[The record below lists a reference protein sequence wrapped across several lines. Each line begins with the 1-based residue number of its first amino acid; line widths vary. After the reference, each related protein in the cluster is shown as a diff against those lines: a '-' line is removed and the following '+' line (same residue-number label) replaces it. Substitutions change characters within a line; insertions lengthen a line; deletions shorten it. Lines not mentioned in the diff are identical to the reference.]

1 MMRATVT
8 ATPTGAMQSAGAHKF
23 GRLERLSQ
31 VFAPHPIG
39 LPLTRHGGVVTEV
52 SASHILVGGLE
63 RCAELGACV
72 EIESGDN
79 RWLGEIIS
87 VKPDCATIKLFST
100 TSRLGLGA
108 QVWLRDDLTLR
119 PDHSWLGRVINALG
133 QPIDTAVPVNNGAVA
148 YAIDREPVS
157 PMALARVSK
166 PIRTGI
172 RAIDLFTP
180 ICVGQ
185 RIGVF
190 AGSGVGKS
198 TLISML
204 TKSGGFKTIVVAL
217 VAERAR
223 EVREFVEDV
232 IGPHRARAVVVVAS
246 SSESAMMRKLSA
258 KTAMTV
264 AEYFRD
270 QGDDVLLV
278 VDSITRFAHALRE
291 VALAAGE
298 PPVAR
303 GYTPS
308 VFAELPRLLERAG
321 PGTPQSGSITGI
333 FSVLVDGDD
342 HNEPIADT
350 VRGIL
355 DGHIVLERGIA
366 EQGRYPAINPLT
378 SISRL
383 AHLAWS
389 DEEAQLVRRLRSII
403 ARFEDSR
410 DLRSVGVYKPG
421 TDLELDQAVALTP
434 PLYRMLTQAPDALSG
449 DGVFNDLAALLD
461 EYRNQLTAKNAQEKA
476 ATEQSAGQAVA
487 DRGKH

>member
-1 MMRATVT
+1 M
-8 ATPTGAMQSAGAHKF
+8 
-23 GRLERLSQ
+23 
-31 VFAPHPIG
+31 
-39 LPLTRHGGVVTEV
+39 TEV
-52 SASHILVGGLE
+52 SASHILVSGLQT
-63 RCAELGACV
+63 CVQLGSCI
-72 EIESGDN
+72 EIEAGGD
-79 RWLGEIIS
+79 RWVGEVIS
-87 VKPDCATIKLFST
+87 VNAGSATIKLFST

-108 QVWLRDDLTLR
+108 RVWVRDDLTLR
-119 PDHSWLGRVINALG
+119 PDNSWRGRVINSLG
-133 QPIDTAVPVNNGAVA
+133 QPIDTSAPIENGAIA
-148 YAIDREPVS
+148 YPIDHEPMS
-157 PMALARVSK
+157 PMALARISR
-166 PIRTGI
+166 PIRTGV

-204 TKSGGFKTIVVAL
+204 TQSKGFKTIVVAL

-246 SSESAMMRKLSA
+246 SSESAMMRKLAA

-264 AEYFRD
+264 AEFFRD

-278 VDSITRFAHALRE
+278 IDSITRFAHALRE

-303 GYTPS
+303 GYAPS
-308 VFAELPRLLERAG
+308 VFAELPRLLERSG
-321 PGTPQSGSITGI
+321 PGAPNSGSITGI

-342 HNEPIADT
+342 HNEPIADV

-355 DGHIVLERGIA
+355 DGHIVLERSIA
-366 EQGRYPAINPLT
+366 DQGRYPAMNPLT

-383 AHLAWS
+383 AHVAWTS
-389 DEEAQLVRRLRSII
+389 EEAQLVRRLRAII
-403 ARFEDSR
+403 ARFEETR

-421 TDLELDQAVALTP
+421 LDPELDQAVSLTP
-434 PLYRMLTQAPDALSG
+434 AIYRLLTQLPHDPPS
-449 DGVFNDLAALLD
+449 DGVFGELAVVLADYRSQQIEGEPQTVPANDAAG
-461 EYRNQLTAKNAQEKA
+461 RRA
-476 ATEQSAGQAVA
+476 ATVA
-487 DRGKH
+487 RS

>member
-1 MMRATVT
+1 
-8 ATPTGAMQSAGAHKF
+8 MQSTVVPAATNSPDSEIVS

-31 VFAPHPIG
+31 LLSSQPSRLA
-39 LPLTRHGGVVTEV
+39 LTRHGGEVTEV
-52 SASHILVGGLE
+52 SASHILVSGLQT
-63 RCAELGACV
+63 RVELGSCV
-72 EIESGDN
+72 EIESGDD
-79 RWLGEIIS
+79 RWTGEVIGINAG
-87 VKPDCATIKLFST
+87 CATIKLFST
-100 TSRLGLGA
+100 TSRLSLGA
-108 QVWLRDDLTLR
+108 RVWARDDLTLR
-119 PDHSWLGRVINALG
+119 PDASWRGRVINALG
-133 QPIDTAVPVNNGAVA
+133 QPIDSGAPIKDGARA
-148 YAIDREPVS
+148 YPIDREPLS
-157 PMALARVSK
+157 PMALKRISK
-166 PIRTGI
+166 PIRTGV

-180 ICVGQ
+180 LCAGQ

-204 TKSGGFKTIVVAL
+204 TKSPGFKTIVVAL

-232 IGPHRARAVVVVAS
+232 IGPHRARSVVVVAS
-246 SSESAMMRKLSA
+246 SSESAMMRKLAA
-258 KTAMTV
+258 KTAMTI
-264 AEYFRD
+264 AEFFRD

-303 GYTPS
+303 GYAPS

-321 PGTPQSGSITGI
+321 PGTPESGSITGI

-355 DGHIVLERGIA
+355 DGHIVLERSIA
-366 EQGRYPAINPLT
+366 DQGRYPAINPLT

-389 DEEAQLVRRLRSII
+389 SDEAQLVRRLRAII
-403 ARFEDSR
+403 ARFEETR

-421 TDLELDQAVALTP
+421 SDLELDQAVALTP
-434 PLYRMLTQAPDALSG
+434 ALYRLLTQLPDDPAS
-449 DGVFNDLAALLD
+449 DSAFDELAAVLTD
-461 EYRNQLTAKNAQEKA
+461 YRNQQVVGVLQTGPAHGPTKLENADA
-476 ATEQSAGQAVA
+476 
-487 DRGKH
+487 RNRH